1 MHVISVCK
9 DARVKE
15 SMIASSTDTRFLKA
29 AFDELTITKITRK
42 VNAPNIRRLKSARPV
57 IVISSTA
64 RDLRNGDHACLTRAS
79 TGKTNY

>member
-1 MHVISVCK
+1 MHVFSVCK
-9 DARVKE
+9 DARVKQ
-15 SMIASSTDTRFLKA
+15 SMIASSKISLSESGIRRIDK
-29 AFDELTITKITRK
+29 ITKITRK

-57 IVISSTA
+57 IVNSSNA